1 MKKKCDA
8 KCKVKAAAKHIKGD
22 VNNPMAKARGF
33 HLVSSVKMFAKEK
46 KEDKALLKKLKK

>member
-22 VNNPMAKARGF
+22 V
-33 HLVSSVKMFAKEK
+33 KMFAKEK